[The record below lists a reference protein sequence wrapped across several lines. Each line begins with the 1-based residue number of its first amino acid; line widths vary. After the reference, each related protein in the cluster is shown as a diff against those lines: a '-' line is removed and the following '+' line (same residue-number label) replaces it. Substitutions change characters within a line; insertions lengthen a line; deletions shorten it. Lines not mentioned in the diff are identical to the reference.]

1 MIDIHLTTIRK
12 YRSKHE
18 WRPVN
23 SASCILPDGTCLE
36 ETGDHAILGAI
47 CAKIE
52 GSGFSDM
59 VRVLRDG
66 KVAILPLHSSVWAVR
81 HTRPKGVDQLSEST
95 YMTEPNSEA
104 EEDD

>member
-12 YRSKHE
+12 YRSKNE

-36 ETGDHAILGAI
+36 ETGDGAIIVAI

-52 GSGFSDM
+52 GSGYSDR

-66 KVAILPLHSSVWAVR
+66 KVAILPFYVGLWASKKKVA
-81 HTRPKGVDQLSEST
+81 TVVEQQ
-95 YMTEPNSEA
+95 TEG
-104 EEDD
+104 D